1 MAFQSQTYGKLNLKK
16 VPEKIMD
23 YVKRMEKYDA
33 PFQVTVG
40 PVSQNFSDTKI
51 VSVIAVTCEGH
62 GGIFFYEVSRINRI
76 ADVRLKL
83 TEETTRSLEIM
94 TALVE
99 TLESDELASKL
110 DVAEDD
116 LPAIN
121 TAPYAFSQDGQFAL
135 FKGAN
140 NAIGVLDLKKASFAH
155 ETNCGDLAAQPAFTP
170 TCNVVC
176 VTGACDV

>member
-40 PVSQNFSDTKI
+40 TDSQNFSDTKI

-99 TLESDELASKL
+99 TLESDEFSEVRDKLSWVIHVDASWNDRGKTKEL
-110 DVAEDD
+110 IPGLVGWIRACGYDCKVKPES
-116 LPAIN
+116 
-121 TAPYAFSQDGQFAL
+121 YA
-135 FKGAN
+135 
-140 NAIGVLDLKKASFAH
+140 ASSIA
-155 ETNCGDLAAQPAFTP
+155 DRISK
-170 TCNVVC
+170 
-176 VTGACDV
+176 

>member
-40 PVSQNFSDTKI
+40 TDSQNFSDTKI

-99 TLESDELASKL
+99 TLESDEFSEVRDKLSLVIHVDASWNDRGKTKEL
-110 DVAEDD
+110 IPGLVGWIRACGYDCKVKPES
-116 LPAIN
+116 
-121 TAPYAFSQDGQFAL
+121 YA
-135 FKGAN
+135 
-140 NAIGVLDLKKASFAH
+140 ASSIA
-155 ETNCGDLAAQPAFTP
+155 DRISK
-170 TCNVVC
+170 
-176 VTGACDV
+176 